1 LATTVVANVYPSVD
15 RLPENQLKLYI
26 HFSAPMKRGQAYQF
40 IRLVDDAEGRPV
52 EAPFL
57 ELAPELWDSKTQRLT
72 MLFDSGSI
80 KRGLRPHEDLGLALQ
95 EGRPYRLVVA
105 EDMLDATGQTLQRAF
120 EKPFTVV
127 AADRTSPDYT
137 WWLLVTRVSDT

>member
-1 LATTVVANVYPSVD
+1 
-15 RLPENQLKLYI
+15 
-26 HFSAPMKRGQAYQF
+26 MKRGQAYQF

-80 KRGLRPHEDLGLALQ
+80 NRGLRPHEDLGLALQ

-127 AADRTSPDYT
+127 AADRTSHDYS